1 MRRRAL
7 AKWAAD
13 RGPGA
18 TPGDPAAGYE
28 ALLTEDYVSC
38 GIPWELFGFAEDVLG
53 VEEPLPGRTGK
64 NAEVGHAWNVVTLD
78 DGSELVVSNC
88 LQCHAGYFDGEL
100 IVGLG
105 KASADFTTSLSE
117 FAEPLPDLPETSEA
131 NAAFNKF
138 KARAAALGPYSTMLT
153 IGANPAVMF
162 AIILLSHRDPVTL
175 AWSDEPRYELSTEL
189 VIPADPPPWWRVG
202 KKASNFANGMSRRDH
217 RGTMVL
223 ASSLCTD
230 SVEEAG
236 PVVDYFADIQAYL
249 ASLEA
254 PRYPFAIDEA
264 LAADGAEIF
273 ECNCAGCHGTYAD
286 DPEAETYPNL
296 LIPLDVIGTDASFAT
311 LSAEGG
317 FYHHLK
323 DWFNESFYGM
333 FSEVVT
339 DDPTP
344 GYTAP
349 PLDGIWATAPY
360 FHNGSVPSIALVLDS
375 TARPS
380 RWRRLDY
387 DSTHFDQAALGWP
400 WSRRRPRPKRRRASA
415 SSSTTPPRSATATA
429 ATPSAITSTTPSA
442 RPCSSTSRRSD
453 APVIVARPR
462 SHAAIRRTR
471 RPSVAGTARRAVR
484 GAHTTLLSTAGTV
497 RRWSRRIRITAR
509 LDFDQSVPAS
519 LLGARG
525 ARGRPRRIR
534 R

>member
-1 MRRRAL
+1 MRPVAL
-7 AKWAAD
+7 AVLTLLSACSSVPPAAGEPD
-13 RGPGA
+13 SDTDTSTGSSGGDSTSEGGHALCDGGPWQSGQPIA
-18 TPGDPAAGYE
+18 VPELPAGDPAAGYE

-64 NAEVGHAWNVVTLD
+64 NAEVGHAWNVVTLG

-105 KASADFTTSLSE
+105 KASADFTTSLSD

-175 AWSDEPRYELSTEL
+175 AWSDEPRYELSTER

-254 PRYPFAIDEA
+254 PRYPFAIDAA

-286 DPEAETYPNL
+286 DPKAETYPNL
-296 LIPLDVIGTDASFAT
+296 LIPLDVIGTDPSFAT

-380 RWRRLDY
+380 SWRRLDY

-400 WSRRRPRPKRRRASA
+400 WEP
-415 SSSTTPPRSATATA
+415 ATAW
-429 ATPSAITSTTPSA
+429 SE
-442 RPCSSTSRRSD
+442 
-453 APVIVARPR
+453 APVSERKFIYD
-462 SHAAIRRTR
+462 T
-471 RPSVAGTARRAVR
+471 TAF
-484 GAHTTLLSTAGTV
+484 GYGNGGHTFGDHLDDAERQALLEYLKTL
-497 RRWSRRIRITAR
+497 
-509 LDFDQSVPAS
+509 
-519 LLGARG
+519 
-525 ARGRPRRIR
+525 
-534 R
+534 